1 MSEKPAQNLP
11 DSAVPKS
18 HAMNRLRT
26 GEKKA
31 LELGEQAEH
40 TQGPERE
47 RLQEEAEKAAN
58 NGTH

>member
-1 MSEKPAQNLP
+1 MPEKPAQNLP

-18 HAMNRLRT
+18 RAMSRLRT

-40 TQGPERE
+40 TQGKERE
-47 RLQEEAEKAAN
+47 RLQQEAEKAAED
-58 NGTH
+58 GTH